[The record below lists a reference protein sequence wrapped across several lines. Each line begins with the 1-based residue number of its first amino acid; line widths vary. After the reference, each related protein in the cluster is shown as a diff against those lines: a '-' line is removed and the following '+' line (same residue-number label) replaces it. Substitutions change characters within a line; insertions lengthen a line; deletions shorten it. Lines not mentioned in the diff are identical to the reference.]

1 MQGFFQ
7 ERHIGPSPQQLQ
19 EMLEVLGVNSLEQLM
34 EEVVPLGLRLQS
46 PWLGGAPKTEVELLQ
61 ELSQMAAQNQVCRS
75 LIGMGY
81 YGTYCPRII
90 ARNIFE
96 NPCWYT
102 HYTPY
107 QAELAQGRLE
117 ALMNFQTMVVDLTGM
132 EVANA
137 SLLDEGTAAAEAM
150 AMLKAVSKSEARRF
164 FASEKCHPQTLAV
177 LQTRAK
183 PLGIEVVI
191 GDEFSAPLGEGFF
204 GLLTQY
210 PATDGAVIDM
220 RAFSAALREQGIKLA
235 IASDL
240 LALCLLT
247 PPGEWGADVVIGS
260 SQRLG
265 IPMGLGGPHAA
276 FFATRQ
282 SHVRHMPGRLIGH
295 SIDAHGKPALRMALQ
310 TREQH
315 IRREKATSNICTS
328 QVLLAVMASMYA
340 VYHGPEGLKAIA
352 KRIHTLASALADGLV
367 RLGFGLKHAFFFDT
381 LHVCCDSDEQA
392 KAIVQRAQAQ
402 QICFRRIGPRG
413 IGISLDELTTRAEVL
428 QVLGIFAAGAG
439 GVGGGDTLFQSPSTY
454 LPEALRRQ
462 TPFLTHP
469 VFNCCRS
476 ETQMLRYIH
485 SLETRD
491 LSLADAMIPLGSCTM
506 KLTATSQMEP
516 LSWAAFANIHPFA
529 PREQWQGYARLLEAL
544 SEALKDITGFAGIS
558 FMPNSG
564 AQGEFAGLMVIRQY
578 LEENHQQQRDICLIP
593 ESAHGTNPASATMAG
608 FQTSVV
614 RCDEKGNIDVEDL
627 QQKLNMHAGRIAA
640 LMLTYPST
648 YGVFDDHIVEICE
661 RVHAAGAQ
669 VYMDGA
675 NMNALV
681 GICRPAELGADVCH
695 LNLHKTF
702 AIPHGGGGPGAGPIC
717 VAPHLTPFLPKHPL
731 LEGAGEGGDSR
742 VEGSGAK
749 GSLGPIASAPF
760 GSASIL
766 LIPWSYI
773 KLMGVEGLT
782 QATKVAIVNANYI
795 AKRLCEHFPVV
806 FVGARGWV
814 AHECILDLRGF
825 KSIGIEVEDVAKR
838 LMDYG
843 FHAPTVSFPVAG
855 TLMVEPTESESK
867 EELDRFCE
875 ALIEIRREI
884 REIEEGKQPRDD
896 NLLKGAPHTALALT
910 EEPWTHPYSRQRA
923 VFPMAFVAG
932 KKFWPS
938 VSRINSSY
946 GDRNLC
952 CVWPSVH

>member
-1 MQGFFQ
+1 MQGFFP
-7 ERHIGPSPQQLQ
+7 ERHLGPSPQQLQ
-19 EMLEVLGVNSLEQLM
+19 QMLAVLGVDSLEQLM
-34 EEVVPLGLRLQS
+34 EQVVPLELRLRR
-46 PWLGGAPKTEVELLQ
+46 PWLLGAPKTETELLE
-61 ELSQMAAQNQVCRS
+61 ELSQMAAQNQVFRS
-75 LIGMGY
+75 LMGMGY
-81 YGTYCPRII
+81 YGTYCPRVI

-150 AMLKAVSKSEARRF
+150 SMLHATSKNQAKRF
-164 FASEKCHPQTLAV
+164 FVSEQCHPQTLAV
-177 LQTRAK
+177 VQTRAK
-183 PLGIEVVI
+183 PLGIEVVV
-191 GDEFSAPLGEGFF
+191 GDIFSTPPGEDFF
-204 GLLTQY
+204 GVLLQY
-210 PATDGAVIDM
+210 PATDGAVTDM
-220 RAFSAALREQGIKLA
+220 RAFASALQKQGTRLVV
-235 IASDL
+235 ASDL

-247 PPGEWGADVVIGS
+247 PPGEWGADVVVGS
-260 SQRLG
+260 SQRFG

-282 SHVRHMPGRLIGH
+282 SYARHLPGRLIGR
-295 SIDAHGKPALRMALQ
+295 SIDAKGNPAWRMALQ

-328 QVLLAVMASMYA
+328 QVLLAVMAGMYA
-340 VYHGPEGLKAIA
+340 VYHGPQGLKAIA
-352 KRIHTLASALADGLV
+352 DRIHTLASALADGLV
-367 RLGFGLKHAFFFDT
+367 RCGFRLKHPFFFDT
-381 LHVCCDSDEQA
+381 LHVCCDSSEQA
-392 KAIVQRAQAQ
+392 DAVVQRAQAQ
-402 QICFRRIGPRG
+402 QMNFRRMGPTG
-413 IGISLDELTTRAEVL
+413 IGIALDELTTRAEVL
-428 QVLGIFAAGAG
+428 RVLEIFSAG
-439 GVGGGDTLFQSPSTY
+439 GWREGEVVFHAPSTH
-454 LPEALRRQ
+454 LPEGLQRQ
-462 TPFLTHP
+462 TPFLTHA
-469 VFNCCRS
+469 VFNQCRS

-485 SLETRD
+485 SLETKD

-529 PREQWQGYARLLEAL
+529 PREQWQGYARLLEEL
-544 SEALKDITGFAGIS
+544 SEALKDITGFAGVS

-578 LEENHQQQRDICLIP
+578 HERCGQQQRNVCLIP
-593 ESAHGTNPASATMAG
+593 ASAHGTNPASASMAG

-614 RCDEKGNIDVEDL
+614 RCDEKGNIDIEDL
-627 QQKLNMHAGRIAA
+627 QQKLNAHADRIAA

-648 YGVFDDHIVEICE
+648 YGVFDDRIIEICE
-661 RVHAAGAQ
+661 RVHEAGAQ

-717 VAPHLTPFLPKHPL
+717 VAPHLVPFLPKHPL
-731 LEGAGEGGDSR
+731 AEGEEEGEGG
-742 VEGSGAK
+742 G
-749 GSLGPIASAPF
+749 LGPVASAPF

-766 LIPWSYI
+766 VIPWSYI
-773 KLMGVEGLT
+773 KLMGAEGLT
-782 QATKVAIVNANYI
+782 QATQLAIVNANYI
-795 AKRLCEHFPVV
+795 AQRLREHFPVV
-806 FVGARGWV
+806 FVGTRGWV

-875 ALIEIRREI
+875 AMMEIRREI
-884 REIEEGKQPRDD
+884 REIEEGKQPQDD

-910 EEPWTHPYSRQRA
+910 EEPWPHPYSRQRA
-923 VFPMAFVAG
+923 VFPMPWVAG
-932 KKFWPS
+932 KKFWPPI
-938 VSRINSSY
+938 SRINNSY

-952 CVWPSVH
+952 CIWPYGR